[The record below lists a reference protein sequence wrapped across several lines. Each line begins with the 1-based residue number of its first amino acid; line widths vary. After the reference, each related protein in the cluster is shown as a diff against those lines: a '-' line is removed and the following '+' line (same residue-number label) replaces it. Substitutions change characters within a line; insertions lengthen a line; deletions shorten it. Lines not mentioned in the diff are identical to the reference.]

1 MNTNKKFFFSSI
13 FVIAFFV
20 SNANV
25 NQKVVDSLLLEVSK
39 CNVDTTKVELYFEL
53 GRYFEYFKSKE
64 RIDYF
69 IDAAK
74 LAKNINYVSGIK
86 KIYPTL
92 ITNLYHR
99 NMNDVAMG
107 YSVEYIQY
115 LEKNKFEADLL
126 KFYNLY
132 ANILCRQKKY
142 KVARYHYDKAY
153 NYYKSQKDYK
163 QCANV
168 FNNISI
174 LLLNTGDY
182 DSALVYNS
190 LSAEIYKANKDNS
203 AYANSV
209 LGFAEMMIKKGDLES
224 ALAKASEALSMY
236 ETSKIDLGIANS
248 SLVLGEINYLKKDYS
263 SSLKHY
269 EVALAKAE
277 MLNFMSIKRDAYLG
291 ISKAY
296 SGLKKF
302 EEAYQSQL
310 LYKVMDD
317 SISSEVIESK
327 MMEMEVKYDINKK
340 ENLLKENEHQLEL
353 QSKQRNQLLLV
364 VAASFVLLIVFF
376 FAYRQKRKSNKII
389 SEQKRLVDEKQKEI
403 IDSINYARRIQQSL
417 LPTQKY
423 IEKNFTRLKNKN

>member
-1 MNTNKKFFFSSI
+1 MLLFVFNSSGQ
-13 FVIAFFV
+13 V
-20 SNANV
+20 SKIDSILNEI
-25 NQKVVDSLLLEVSK
+25 KTCEVDS
-39 CNVDTTKVELYFEL
+39 NKVELYFEL
-53 GRYFEYFKSKE
+53 GRQYDYFKSKE

-74 LAKNINYVSGIK
+74 LAKRINYVPGIK
-86 KIYPTL
+86 KVYPTL

-99 NMNDVAMG
+99 NMDDVAMG

-115 LEKNKFEADLL
+115 LEKNKFASDLL

-153 NYYKSQKDYK
+153 SYYKSQKDYK

-174 LLLNTGDY
+174 LLLNTGEY

-190 LSAEIYKANKDNS
+190 LSAGIYKANKDNS

-209 LGFAEMMIKKGDLES
+209 LGFSEIMIKKGDLES
-224 ALAKASEALSMY
+224 ALAKANDALAMY
-236 ETSKIDLGIANS
+236 ETSKIDLGIANA
-248 SLVLGEINYLKKDYS
+248 SLVLGEINYLKKDYE

-269 EVALAKAE
+269 EVAIAQAE
-277 MLNFMSIKRDAYLG
+277 MLNFMNIKRDAYLG
-291 ISKAY
+291 ISKTY

-302 EEAYQSQL
+302 EEAYQAQL
-310 LYKVMDD
+310 LYKFMDD
-317 SISSEVIESK
+317 TISSEVIAGK
-327 MMEMEVKYDINKK
+327 MMEMEVKYDISKK
-340 ENLLKENEHQLEL
+340 ENQLKENEHQLEL
-353 QSKQRNQLLLV
+353 QSKQRNQLLLL

-389 SEQKRLVDEKQKEI
+389 SEQKRLVEEHQKEI
-403 IDSINYARRIQQSL
+403 IDSITYARRIQRSL
-417 LPTQKY
+417 LPTEKY
-423 IEKNFTRLKNKN
+423 IAKNFNRLMNKK